1 MELCSIPLELF
12 FPLTCMFLKY
22 HLCASPAHYL
32 PFQDGGQA
40 VVMVTFIFFLFLSE
54 LIQCTITSF
63 NILQSF
69 VKTGTETLV
78 LLSFKQKSL
87 ILPDFFFKGDPRHCK
102 RFHSGQQLMVS
113 TTLFVK
119 PPLLKIHVNKA
130 LTEDQLMFKTNLPWL
145 WGWTFLRGRG
155 HC

>member
-12 FPLTCMFLKY
+12 FPLTCISVFEISFVCITCTL
-22 HLCASPAHYL
+22 S
-32 PFQDGGQA
+32 
-40 VVMVTFIFFLFLSE
+40 TFPRWWSSCCHGNLHFFLFLSE

-130 LTEDQLMFKTNLPWL
+130 LTEDQLMFKTNLP
-145 WGWTFLRGRG
+145 
-155 HC
+155 